1 MKIVISIGGSL
12 LTKDTSLS
20 NPDTYTKN
28 FNRYAKTI
36 KQLYDDGNQLVVVCG
51 GGISARMFQKIGRH
65 FTKDVEL
72 LDRLGI
78 IATDLNAYL
87 FIAALEK
94 MESGIVHDVV
104 LKEPNDVNYVGFE
117 TEWKKII
124 VCSGWEPGCSTD
136 MDAALQAESIGA
148 EIVINATSI
157 DGVYTKD
164 PKQYADAKKL
174 DKLSYTEFREI
185 LSALPQTPGEYRLFD
200 LKAVDVLQRKNIKLI
215 IIDGNDP
222 EEILCAA
229 GGGEHKGTI
238 VG

>member
-1 MKIVISIGGSL
+1 LKIVISIGGSL
-12 LTKDTSLS
+12 LTKDTSLD

-51 GGISARMFQKIGRH
+51 GGTSARMFQKIGRH
-65 FTKDVEL
+65 FTKDIEM

-94 MESGIVHDVV
+94 LESGIVHNVV
-104 LKEPNDVNYVGFE
+104 MKDPNDVRFAGFE

-124 VCSGWEPGCSTD
+124 VCSGWKPGCSTD
-136 MDAALQAESIGA
+136 LDAALQAEAIGA
-148 EIVINATSI
+148 EVVINATNI

-164 PKQYADAKKL
+164 PKQFENAKKINRM
-174 DKLSYTEFREI
+174 SYIDFRKI
-185 LSALPQTPGEYRLFD
+185 ISALPQTPGEYRLFD
-200 LKAVDVLQRKNIKLI
+200 LKAIDVLQRRKIKLI

-222 EEILCAA
+222 EEILRAA
-229 GGGEHKGTI
+229 GGGEHKGTTI
-238 VG
+238 R